1 MHLSS
6 ALITLA
12 MAVWYLINSR
22 RGKRNAEIKAAEE
35 AAKIELMK
43 NHPEVWAQLVDE
55 DERKLGHRREGHDK
69 IVSVAGPVA
78 LTVLQKLPIKQ

>member
-12 MAVWYLINSR
+12 MAVWYLLNSR

-35 AAKIELMK
+35 AATIEQRT
-43 NHPEVWAQLVDE
+43 AQ
-55 DERKLGHRREGHDK
+55 
-69 IVSVAGPVA
+69 
-78 LTVLQKLPIKQ
+78 